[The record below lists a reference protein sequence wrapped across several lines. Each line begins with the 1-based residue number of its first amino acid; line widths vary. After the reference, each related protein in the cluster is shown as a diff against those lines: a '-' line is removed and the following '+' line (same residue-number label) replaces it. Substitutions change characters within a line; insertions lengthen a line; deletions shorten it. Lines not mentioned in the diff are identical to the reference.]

1 MSAKF
6 WFEILQIRDQSE
18 DLPDNNN
25 KTHLQ
30 DIKCGGV
37 DWIHVSS
44 SDRDQLLAVV
54 NTVMNI
60 PIS

>member
-25 KTHLQ
+25 NNKTHLQ

-44 SDRDQLLAVV
+44 SG
-54 NTVMNI
+54 
-60 PIS
+60 